1 MANAQRQVSVA
12 RVLFAVLLCAMNV
25 ELVMSA
31 EAALPDLGT
40 YVYAG
45 DDLGATYTPS
55 QTTIKLWAPT
65 AKSVSI
71 ALFDSAA
78 KESSEIIPMERD
90 LNGIWSAIIKGDYD
104 GKHYLYD
111 GTHSTA

>member
-25 ELVMSA
+25 EMVISV
-31 EAALPDLGT
+31 EAALPDLST

-45 DDLGATYTPS
+45 DDLGAVYTPEK
-55 QTTIKLWAPT
+55 TTIKLWAPT

-71 ALFDSAA
+71 ALFNNATS
-78 KESSEIIPMERD
+78 ESYEDVPMERD
-90 LNGIWSAIIKGDYD
+90 LNGIWSAII
-104 GKHYLYD
+104 
-111 GTHSTA
+111 